1 MGTYAPGQ
9 AIVNEGDVG
18 DLFYIIKEG
27 QVVCTKD
34 DRELREMTKGDFFG
48 EQSLLY
54 NCERTATI
62 KAVTEVKCLSLDRGT
77 LASALGSQLQHV
89 IYKNS
94 IKIVF
99 EKSTDLASLTRE

>member
-1 MGTYAPGQ
+1 MQ
-9 AIVNEGDVG
+9 EGDVG

-27 QVVCTKD
+27 RVMCTKEE
-34 DRELREMTKGDFFG
+34 RELREMTKGDFFG
-48 EQSLLY
+48 EQALLY

-62 KAVTEVKCLSLDRGT
+62 RAVTDVTCLSLDRAT
-77 LASALGSQLQHV
+77 LASALGSQLQFV

-99 EKSTDLASLTRE
+99 E